1 MSSPDSGLG
10 GSGSGQHVLGKKL
23 TVQEIIEKIQ
33 HLNNRLSKARDQT
46 KSLPDAKNG
55 DGNLSNDGYDN
66 VGGNAS
72 TVAID
77 GNQPAEENV
86 ATDPTSKE
94 KEEKKDDH
102 KDENSKKGQFDHLKV
117 KGELEKLCKELEFMK
132 LAFQKLKKFEDDL
145 TKPFKTLEKNVDDI
159 EKDLPSA
166 PNSDSSAKHVQ
177 SNLRVLRN
185 NVTKIKIQ
193 IPLQHHT
200 TQTNSESRGYKE
212 TVASKE
218 HDDLPNLSYYK
229 VKLEQSA
236 YCEELFQKYETLKD
250 DRLKLCLLSFAIFP
264 ENAKVKKRLLRYWW
278 VGENMI
284 LPEEEEKKFTNE
296 TLEKLVK
303 MEFIEPVNK
312 KYGLSPRSYRMYPII
327 RSALI
332 TKARKEQ
339 FFDYDHHGNPTMNFS
354 KCYKACLV
362 KAEEES
368 STSISKHF
376 SKYEEELGK
385 LETLFNVSEQFPD
398 FKGEWFSKMKSI
410 RVLYLGRWE
419 SSTGRHIEVESPI
432 CFEGLS
438 KMKNLRFLSLQGI
451 SGIKSLPNSLCQAAK
466 LRILDLR
473 ACHNLEELPDSI
485 GSLKKLTH
493 LDISECYLLDQMP
506 KELSSLLELKIF
518 KGFVIS
524 DHKKTCSLEELKALE
539 KLEKLSINIIHKNYK
554 AEDLGTTIPKFKRL
568 KKLKVAWGG
577 ATCTPAGAEEK
588 SEELSGGTESQ
599 GQGGQ
604 HKIHVENGTDA
615 AKPVIPN
622 EKPDRHKILAEENFK
637 GEQKSSSRK
646 VENQYKKE
654 DEEKKSGK
662 SCLMAKKLWGKLKN
676 RNKESYAAQSRVSS
690 QENTESR
697 DNLSCFRRVKLRGA
711 GSQNREMTLAERV
724 WKVAK
729 LELQCYPETTPPTW
743 LVPDFLPELKKLYIK
758 GGRLHNLPE
767 IGTWPEAKILRLKYL
782 SDLKTDWKELREMF
796 PNLEYLER
804 VRCPKVM
811 FCPCDGEGWC
821 HLTTLLK
828 DGIEN

>member
-23 TVQEIIEKIQ
+23 NVQEIIEKIQ
-33 HLNNRLSKARDQT
+33 DLNNRLSKARDQT
-46 KSLPDAKNG
+46 KSLPDAKNF
-55 DGNLSNDGYDN
+55 DGNLSNNSYDN

-72 TVAID
+72 IVAID
-77 GNQPAEENV
+77 GIQLAEENV

-102 KDENSKKGQFDHLKV
+102 KDENSKKGPFDHQKV

-166 PNSDSSAKHVQ
+166 PNRYSSAKQVQ

-185 NVTKIKIQ
+185 NITKIKIQ
-193 IPLQHHT
+193 IPLQHHA

-218 HDDLPNLSYYK
+218 HDDLPNLSHEK
-229 VKLEQSA
+229 VELKQSA
-236 YCEELFQKYETLKD
+236 YCVELFKKYETLKD

-278 VGENMI
+278 VGENII

-354 KCYKACLV
+354 ECYKACLV

-368 STSISKHF
+368 PRSISKHF
-376 SKYEEELGK
+376 SRHEEELGK

-419 SSTGRHIEVESPI
+419 SSTDRHIEVESPI

-524 DHKKTCSLEELKALE
+524 DHKKTCSLEELKALQ
-539 KLEKLSINIIHKNYK
+539 KLEKLSINIIDREYK
-554 AEDLGTTIPKFKRL
+554 AERLGSAISKFSNL
-568 KKLKVAWGG
+568 EKLKVAWGG
-577 ATCTPAGAEEK
+577 ATLTPAGAEEK
-588 SEELSGGTESQ
+588 SEETNSGTESQ

-604 HKIHVENGTDA
+604 HKRQVEKGAAT
-615 AKPVIPN
+615 AKPCSV
-622 EKPDRHKILAEENFK
+622 
-637 GEQKSSSRK
+637 
-646 VENQYKKE
+646 
-654 DEEKKSGK
+654 
-662 SCLMAKKLWGKLKN
+662 AKKLWGKLKN
-676 RNKESYAAQSRVSS
+676 RNKERYAAQSTVSS
-690 QENTESR
+690 QEKTESS
-697 DNLSCFRRVKLRGA
+697 DNLSLLRRFGHVAFFTSKLREA
-711 GSQNREMTLAERV
+711 ASLNQEMTPEELV
-724 WKVAK
+724 WSVTK
-729 LELQCYPETTPPTW
+729 LELQCYPETTPPNW
-743 LVPDFLPELKKLYIK
+743 LVPGVLPKLKNLYIK

-767 IGTWPEAKILRLKYL
+767 MKTRTKWKAKILCLKYL

-796 PNLEYLER
+796 PDLEYLER

-811 FCPCDGEGWC
+811 FCPCDGDGWC

-828 DGIEN
+828 DGVES